1 MKLTNTEVCKCP
13 QLDLSS
19 NHPLQVIAV
28 VRILLSAPDSWF
40 PLFYQ
45 FNQPHCLLSQGQKC
59 IVEKWKQMFSVK
71 AKFLRQFFSISWS
84 LSIVHRYILV
94 LDSR

>member
-28 VRILLSAPDSWF
+28 VRILLSAPTGGS
-40 PLFYQ
+40 
-45 FNQPHCLLSQGQKC
+45 HS
-59 IVEKWKQMFSVK
+59 
-71 AKFLRQFFSISWS
+71 SISLINPTVSYHKGRNALWKK
-84 LSIVHRYILV
+84 
-94 LDSR
+94 

>member
-59 IVEKWKQMFSVK
+59 IVEKMK
-71 AKFLRQFFSISWS
+71 ANVFCQSKILKTIFLHLMVCVNSAPLYSCFR
-84 LSIVHRYILV
+84 
-94 LDSR
+94 